1 MTLQQWMTSKQ
12 FTQEQVANLLGVSR
26 PYISLLVNNKREP
39 SLNLVRRVQLASNGD
54 VSARD
59 LIDGKYF

>member
-59 LIDGKYF
+59 LIDGKYL